1 MIFTIHASS
10 GQPIYVQLMQQVRHM
25 IETGVLQ
32 VGDSLPSVRS
42 LAQELVVSPNT
53 IVKAYTELQHEGL
66 LELRHG
72 SGAYITG
79 RRTKKMRTD
88 RMRQAQER
96 VRGLVEKLQKDGISE
111 EEIHRMVE
119 AELFY
124 TSIHERK
131 Q

>member
-10 GQPIYVQLMQQVRHM
+10 GQPIYLQVMQQVRHM

-32 VGDSLPSVRS
+32 AGDSLPSVRS

-66 LELRHG
+66 IELRHG

-79 RRTKKMRTD
+79 RRTKRTRTD
-88 RMRQAQER
+88 RMRQAQDR

-124 TSIHERK
+124 TSTHERK